1 MKAPCEPVFV
11 LRQLNR
17 TLLLTLL
24 LALTACGPS
33 TPQIPP
39 LPKNA
44 VVLAFGDSLTYGT
57 GASAAESY
65 PAVLERLIGR
75 QVLRDGVPGEVSG
88 AGLRRLEGALRR
100 HQPDL
105 LILCHGGNDF
115 LRRHDRAAT
124 EANLDA
130 MIGLARGLGVAVV
143 LIGVPEPGLWLSE
156 GAELYARLAEAH
168 RLPYEGEILAY
179 ILKSPGLKSDQ
190 IHPNAAGYRRLA
202 EAVAA
207 LLRAS
212 GAV

>member
-1 MKAPCEPVFV
+1 M
-11 LRQLNR
+11 LRSAHTFLL
-17 TLLLTLL
+17 TLLLTL
-24 LALTACGPS
+24 AACGPS

-39 LPKNA
+39 LPEDA

-57 GASAAESY
+57 GAPAAESY

-75 QVLRDGVPGEVSG
+75 RVLRDGVPGEVTG

-130 MIGLARGLGVAVV
+130 MIGLARGLGISVV

-168 RLPYEGEILAY
+168 RLPYEGEILAD
-179 ILKSPGLKSDQ
+179 ILKSPGLKSDR